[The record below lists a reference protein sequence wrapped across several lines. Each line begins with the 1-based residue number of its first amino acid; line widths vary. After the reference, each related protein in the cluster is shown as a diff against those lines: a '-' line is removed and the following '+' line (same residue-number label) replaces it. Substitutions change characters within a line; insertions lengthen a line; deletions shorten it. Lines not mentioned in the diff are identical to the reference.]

1 MSDSASLMIGKYLCR
16 ILLNQYEMMI
26 ALCKS
31 PKIDDTIRSRLAMS
45 VQETWE
51 LLEEGAKMAR
61 SETNAGYEGFDA

>member
-1 MSDSASLMIGKYLCR
+1 MSDSAYKMIGAYLCQ

-26 ALCKS
+26 ALYKS
-31 PKIDDTIRSRLAMS
+31 PKIDDTIRDRLIMP

-61 SETNAGYEGFDA
+61 SETDAGYEGFDA

>member
-31 PKIDDTIRSRLAMS
+31 PKIDDAIRTRLTMP

-61 SETNAGYEGFDA
+61 SEANAGYEGFDA

>member
-1 MSDSASLMIGKYLCR
+1 MSDSAYKMIGKYLCR

-26 ALCKS
+26 ALYKS
-31 PKIDDTIRSRLAMS
+31 PKIDDTIRDRLIMP

>member
-26 ALCKS
+26 ALYKS
-31 PKIDDTIRSRLAMS
+31 PKIDDTIRDRLIMP

-61 SETNAGYEGFDA
+61 SETDAGYEGFDA

>member
-1 MSDSASLMIGKYLCR
+1 MSDSASKMIGAYLCR

-26 ALCKS
+26 ALYKS
-31 PKIDDTIRSRLAMS
+31 PKIDDTIRDRLIMP